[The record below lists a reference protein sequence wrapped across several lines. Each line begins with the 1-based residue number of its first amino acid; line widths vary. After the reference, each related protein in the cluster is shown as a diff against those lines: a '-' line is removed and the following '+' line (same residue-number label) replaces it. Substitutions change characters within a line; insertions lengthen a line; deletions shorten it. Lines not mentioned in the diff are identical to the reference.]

1 MIENK
6 IIIARG
12 FDLFFHGTTESI
24 LQCIANEI
32 DECCTYDLEE
42 QRATMMFKKHHLIP
56 FGERDCIH
64 DFLNKHGLA
73 LAEKY
78 DCSYEAGELYLT
90 VSASVADWIVENGQG
105 HY

>member
-6 IIIARG
+6 IVIARG

-42 QRATMMFKKHHLIP
+42 QRATLMF
-56 FGERDCIH
+56 
-64 DFLNKHGLA
+64 
-73 LAEKY
+73 EKY
-78 DCSYEAGELYLT
+78 PHFQLGELDSIYDVLNQQGRAFAKKYECIYEAGELYLT